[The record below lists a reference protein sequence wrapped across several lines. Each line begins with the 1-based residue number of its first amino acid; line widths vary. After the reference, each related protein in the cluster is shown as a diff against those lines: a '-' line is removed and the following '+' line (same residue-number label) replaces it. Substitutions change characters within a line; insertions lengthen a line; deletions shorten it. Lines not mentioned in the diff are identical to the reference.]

1 MKLLLR
7 IISRVKAKKIILC
20 LGLLSLFAIA
30 FACEKS
36 VSESVT
42 LKKMNGNPPVIHPK
56 LLKGQENNQ
65 EQTVT
70 ISLAGDCSLGKLSVH
85 GYEGTFAEMYDKNG
99 AGYFFKNVKNV
110 FATDDMTL
118 VNFEGVLTESD
129 KIVEK
134 QYNIKGRP
142 EYKQI
147 LTEGDIEAVSFGN
160 NHRIDY
166 GEQGIADTIAAFKE
180 VNVTYAYDDNLGIYE
195 TKNGI
200 RIGFVSVN
208 EVYDEKQVE
217 VYLEQGIAKLKE
229 MKVDLVLACC
239 HWGEE
244 GHHYPE
250 KYQTELGHKC
260 IDWGA
265 DLVVGCHPHVL
276 QGIDYYNG
284 KYIIYSLGNFC
295 FGGNRNPKNKDS
307 MIIRVDF
314 KMKNGVRV
322 GEAQLT
328 VIPCTISSV
337 TERNDYCPTIAD
349 GNKKTE
355 IIKKL
360 NQYSKKYGVV
370 IAEDG
375 LVSHG

>member
-195 TKNGI
+195 AKNGV

-314 KMKNGVRV
+314 KMKNGVRA
-322 GEAQLT
+322 GEAQLR

-370 IAEDG
+370 IADDG

>member
-1 MKLLLR
+1 MKSLLR
-7 IISRVKAKKIILC
+7 IISHIKAKKIILC

-30 FACEKS
+30 FDCEKS

-42 LKKMNGNPPVIHPK
+42 LKRMNGNPPVINFK
-56 LLKGQENNQ
+56 SLNGQENNQ
-65 EQTVT
+65 EQIVT

-99 AGYFFKNVKNV
+99 AGYFFKNVKSI
-110 FATDDMTL
+110 FEADDMTL

-129 KIVEK
+129 QIVEK

-195 TKNGI
+195 AKNGV

-314 KMKNGVRV
+314 KMKNGVRA
-322 GEAQLT
+322 GEAQLR

-370 IAEDG
+370 IADDG

>member
-1 MKLLLR
+1 MKSLLR
-7 IISRVKAKKIILC
+7 IISHIKAKKIILC

-30 FACEKS
+30 FDCEKS

-42 LKKMNGNPPVIHPK
+42 LKRMNGNPPVINFK
-56 LLKGQENNQ
+56 SLNGQENNQ
-65 EQTVT
+65 EQIVT

-99 AGYFFKNVKNV
+99 AGYFFKNVKSI
-110 FATDDMTL
+110 FEADDMTL

-129 KIVEK
+129 QIVEK

-195 TKNGI
+195 AKNGV

-307 MIIRVDF
+307 MIIRVDL
-314 KMKNGVRV
+314 KMKNGVRA
-322 GEAQLT
+322 GEAQLR

-370 IAEDG
+370 IADDG